1 MATDAAF
8 DPREQDQNSVTPTLL
23 ERKRTHDVDDALN
36 IVTAHSTPRKRAK
49 KTGKPGYQDV
59 RDFVP
64 VGATFST
71 SVVPMEEVRD
81 RSDDD
86 GSRVGMD
93 QDSEGLSDVELL
105 GVLEETGVE
114 EQKALVE
121 GRRLLIRDLPPGTTE
136 EHVTQF
142 FEGYSMWVTV
152 SFFLVVT
159 TDVGESENI
168 WLPDRE
174 GNNSQV
180 DTTVQNEDSTIN
192 GGSPS
197 LDRSERAAPVST
209 NDGRRL
215 YVGNLSYAATVE
227 DLRGFFREFSMSFF
241 RCCFNS

>member
-8 DPREQDQNSVTPTLL
+8 DPREQDQNSATPTLL
-23 ERKRTHDVDDALN
+23 ERKRLHDVDDASN
-36 IVTAHSTPRKRAK
+36 TVTAHSTPRKRAK

-105 GVLEETGVE
+105 GVLEESGVE
-114 EQKALVE
+114 EQKALAD
-121 GRRLLIRDLPPGTTE
+121 GRRLLIRDLPPDTTE
-136 EHVTQF
+136 EHVNQF

-152 SFFLVVT
+152 SSFLVVT
-159 TDVGESENI
+159 TDVEESESI
-168 WLPDRE
+168 WLPGRK

-180 DTTVQNEDSTIN
+180 DTTVQNEDSAIN

-197 LDRSERAAPVST
+197 VDHSERVAPVNT
-209 NDGRRL
+209 KHGRRL
-215 YVGNLSYAATVE
+215 YVGNLSYAATME
-227 DLRGFFREFSMSFF
+227 DIREFFREFSMFLPMLF
-241 RCCFNS
+241 Q